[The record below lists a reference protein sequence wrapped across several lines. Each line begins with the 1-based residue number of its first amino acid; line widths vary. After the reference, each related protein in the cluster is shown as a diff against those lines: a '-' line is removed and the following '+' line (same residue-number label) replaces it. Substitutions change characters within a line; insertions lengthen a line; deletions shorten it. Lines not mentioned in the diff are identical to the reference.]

1 MNANINWRVVAA
13 ILQAAAVAISECM
26 PNDKKA

>member
-1 MNANINWRVVAA
+1 MNNINWRIVAA
-13 ILQAAAVAISECM
+13 ILQAVAVTISECM